1 MVKRLPIMRETW
13 VQSLGREDPLEKEMA
28 AHFGTLAWRIP
39 WTEKP
44 GRLQSIGSQES
55 ATTWLLNHHNYRYYC
70 YYYGNNNNNNHCS
83 NSSFLPKEYFHLQ
96 DSSIHQLIFTDTK
109 IVLNKMSMAP
119 LFMELTGSYRE

>member
-1 MVKRLPIMRETW
+1 
-13 VQSLGREDPLEKEMA
+13 MA

-44 GRLQSIGSQES
+44 GRLQSMGSQES